1 MPYVIETMWY
11 PTDKAMEVVETYFK
25 ALKKFPPDES
35 LAVEVVPGAVT
46 TGRQGVEAMTILDV
60 KEGKLEATL
69 ERCRNGMAMFMS
81 IPGLEYSIRVH
92 LKVEEALA
100 TVGKSLPK

>member
-1 MPYVIETMWY
+1 MPYIVETLWY
-11 PTDKAMEVVETYFK
+11 PTDKAMEAVEKYFEV
-25 ALKKFPPDES
+25 LKKFPLDES
-35 LAVEVVPGAVT
+35 LADEVVPGAVT

-69 ERCRNGMAMFMS
+69 ERSRNAMSMFMG
-81 IPGLEYSIRVH
+81 IPGIEYSVRVH